1 MKKVFAPWK
10 IVLLALS
17 AAAAVVIAFIFVFF
31 TMWVY
36 TPRLTEGT
44 FADEFMSRE
53 GFDRAE
59 ITLTEISA
67 EQYENCHGIN
77 AVICRRTRKYYA
89 LRIVVGGENSVEV
102 TTVCYN
108 DVPETHGYT
117 FLTDSDG
124 DGYFE
129 GYLQVRVRGFV
140 KVSGVSIDYYPHG
153 A

>member
-31 TMWVY
+31 TTGFY
-36 TPRLTEGT
+36 TPRL
-44 FADEFMSRE
+44 
-53 GFDRAE
+53 
-59 ITLTEISA
+59 I
-67 EQYENCHGIN
+67 GIN

-129 GYLQVRVRGFV
+129 GYLQVSVRGFV
-140 KVSGVSIDYYPHG
+140 KVSDVSIDYYPHG